1 MLIDGWFCGCEAEEL
16 EGGRGGGRVRGRRC
30 DGARGGGGRG
40 GGQHPWE
47 VLHDTVAAA
56 RGVARISRRR
66 PRRGRCS
73 VWRPG
78 RSRTG
83 IYRPSRRSLSSRAS
97 RGSPRGCAAR
107 GCAHRRAAFRAG
119 TAGPASSWPAAR
131 PSPGSTSIAASS
143 APRDTSS
150 VCLPQPTARER
161 VRVAAGRWSG
171 RVACGGGCGGR
182 VGALVHQGRG
192 AHLRRTNRAGRMR
205 PMRGNRTGICRRG
218 SASPAQQFGLCLA
231 PADPVEAV
239 AETGDETEALEA
251 ISSYIRSR
259 CSRSDDGPQAA
270 GTPPRRP
277 DWV

>member
-1 MLIDGWFCGCEAEEL
+1 MR
-16 EGGRGGGRVRGRRC
+16 GRGC

-107 GCAHRRAAFRAG
+107 GCAHRRAAFPAG
-119 TAGPASSWPAAR
+119 TAGPESSWPAAR

-150 VCLPQPTARER
+150 VC
-161 VRVAAGRWSG
+161 
-171 RVACGGGCGGR
+171 
-182 VGALVHQGRG
+182 
-192 AHLRRTNRAGRMR
+192 LRRTNRAGRMR

-277 DWV
+277 DWA